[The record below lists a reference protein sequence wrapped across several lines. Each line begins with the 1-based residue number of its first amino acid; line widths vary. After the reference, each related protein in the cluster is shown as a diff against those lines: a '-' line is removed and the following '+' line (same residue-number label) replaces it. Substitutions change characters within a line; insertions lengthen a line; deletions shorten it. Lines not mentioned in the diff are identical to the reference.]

1 MKTFC
6 LTTMIAVFL
15 IFCTNGIQAQTTQ
28 TKLNHVE
35 LFKQLTGIWKGEMG
49 KDTTFFMEIKSFY
62 NGFET
67 YLKTETKGKIVL
79 EEKTIMGYDKK
90 SDKLIESG
98 IINNSP
104 EVILWALWFTSTNKC
119 EEVLFEDISNPDKAI
134 LKWIFELPSSDLF
147 VWTSLK
153 NNKTTG
159 TYTFHR
165 EK

>member
-1 MKTFC
+1 MKSFFKGS
-6 LTTMIAVFL
+6 LSALLLFL
-15 IFCTNGIQAQTTQ
+15 FVVGVQAQTTQ
-28 TKLNHVE
+28 TKLNQVE
-35 LFKQLTGIWKGEMG
+35 LFKQYTGVWKGEMG

-62 NGFET
+62 NGFES

-90 SDKLIESG
+90 RDKLIETG

-119 EEVLFEDISNPDKAI
+119 EEVLFEDISDPEKAT
-134 LKWIFELPSSDLF
+134 LKWTFELPSPDLF
-147 VWTSLK
+147 LWTSFK
-153 NNKTTG
+153 NNKATG

-165 EK
+165 AK